1 MPVGPSVLLPQIT
14 TSARS
19 VGKTCINVY
28 IFSVSSG
35 NARQLC
41 CVAQCMLDFSGFYQL
56 LCLFLPKLPFLP
68 CSRYL
73 SRALTMWSSQKKLT
87 SAFIQSVMSHLE
99 TEHSSAAWMLLAKVA
114 RSSPKLDYSKI
125 IESWYSRSVCVL

>member
-1 MPVGPSVLLPQIT
+1 M
-14 TSARS
+14 
-19 VGKTCINVY
+19 
-28 IFSVSSG
+28 SSG

-73 SRALTMWSSQKKLT
+73 SRALTMWSGQKKLT
-87 SAFIQSVMSHLE
+87 STFIQSVMSHLE

-114 RSSPKLDYSKI
+114 HSSPKLDYSKI